1 MWHYYNLI
9 TGNLVLGCWKIN
21 YVTLTVVL
29 SLFKLPLF
37 LGSHFQAQEQTN
49 LPIVCSWTDLIRNKQ
64 AGAREVHGWVTWAS
78 PCARRACSWF
88 MLCGRHLAILPQ
100 FWTGGSAFSFCL
112 ETCQLCS
119 WSCLLSQDI
128 SLRDSDLARSECCQG
143 FSSPERAWGLA
154 KTLLA
159 DPGVWGQD
167 WTGATESPVS
177 AGAEGAAHHLAEGSV
192 LL

>member
-1 MWHYYNLI
+1 MLAE
-9 TGNLVLGCWKIN
+9 
-21 YVTLTVVL
+21 
-29 SLFKLPLF
+29 PA
-37 LGSHFQAQEQTN
+37 LGS
-49 LPIVCSWTDLIRNKQ
+49 CS
-64 AGAREVHGWVTWAS
+64 VV
-78 PCARRACSWF
+78 
-88 MLCGRHLAILPQ
+88 AILPFFLSFEQ
-100 FWTGGSAFSFCL
+100 GALHFHFAF

-167 WTGATESPVS
+167 
-177 AGAEGAAHHLAEGSV
+177 
-192 LL
+192 